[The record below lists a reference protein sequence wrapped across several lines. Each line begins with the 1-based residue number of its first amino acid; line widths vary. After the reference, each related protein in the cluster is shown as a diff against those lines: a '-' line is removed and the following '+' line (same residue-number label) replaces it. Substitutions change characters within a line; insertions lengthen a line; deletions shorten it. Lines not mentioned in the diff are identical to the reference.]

1 MRAAALLL
9 ATTAAAAV
17 SATPYGGPV
26 SRRSGTSSEAPVI
39 KRQSGP
45 NPFEGRKLFA
55 NPEWS
60 RKLDVTHRAFVARG
74 DTENANKVRAIQ
86 QIGTFVWVSN
96 IASLRNIDNAIA
108 AARVKKWTTGKDQI
122 VGLVLYNLPNRDC
135 SAGESA
141 GELIGREGLERY
153 KTEYIA
159 PYARKVRAARDLSF
173 AIVLE
178 PDSLANLVTNL
189 GVEACAEAAPLYEE
203 GIAHAIS
210 SLQFDN
216 VHLYLDAAHGG
227 WLGWDDNLAPSAE
240 IFAKVVAKAGNNA
253 KIRGFSTNVSNYN
266 PYSATVRENFT
277 EWSNSWD
284 EDHYAQSLAPHLEE
298 AGLPTRFIIDQGR
311 VALPGAR
318 EEWGEWCNVAPA
330 GFGIKPGTPVNNTL
344 VDSIVWVKPGGESDG
359 ECGLEG
365 APRAGQWFDEYVQ
378 QLVEN
383 AHESIVPIK
392 S

>member
-1 MRAAALLL
+1 MRATALLA
-9 ATTAAAAV
+9 ATAAAAAV
-17 SATPYGGPV
+17 SATPYGSPV
-26 SRRSGTSSEAPVI
+26 WRRSGTSLKDLVS
-39 KRQSGP
+39 KRQNDP

-55 NPEWS
+55 NPGWS
-60 RKLDVTHRAFVARG
+60 QKLDVTYDAFVAKG

-96 IASLRNIDNAIA
+96 IASLKNIDDAIA
-108 AARVKKWTTGKDQI
+108 AARAAKEATGEDQI
-122 VGLVLYNLPNRDC
+122 VGLVLYNLPDRDC

-141 GELIGREGLERY
+141 GELKGRQGLERY
-153 KTEYIA
+153 KTDYIA
-159 PYARKVRAARDLSF
+159 PYAQKVSAATDLTF
-173 AIVLE
+173 AIILE

-189 GVEACAEAAPLYEE
+189 GVAACAEAAPLYEE

-227 WLGWDDNLAPSAE
+227 WLGWDDNLAPTAK
-240 IFAKVVAKAGNNA
+240 IFAKVVAQAGNNTRV
-253 KIRGFSTNVSNYN
+253 RGFSTNVSNYN

-318 EEWGEWCNVAPA
+318 KEWGDWCNVAPS

-359 ECGLEG
+359 ECGLQG

-383 AHESIVPIK
+383 AHESIVPIE

>member
-1 MRAAALLL
+1 MRVTALLA
-9 ATTAAAAV
+9 ATAAAAAV
-17 SATPYGGPV
+17 SATPYGNPV
-26 SRRSGTSSEAPVI
+26 WIRSGTSFKTPAV
-39 KRQSGP
+39 KRQNDS

-60 RKLDVTHRAFVARG
+60 RKLDVTHDAFVAEG
-74 DTENANKVRAIQ
+74 DIENANKVRAIQ

-96 IASLRNIDNAIA
+96 IASLRNIDDAIA
-108 AARVKKWTTGKDQI
+108 AARAEMEATGEDQI
-122 VGLVLYNLPNRDC
+122 VGLVLYNLPDRDC

-141 GELIGREGLERY
+141 GELIGRAGLERY
-153 KTEYIA
+153 KTDYIA
-159 PYARKVRAARDLSF
+159 PYAEKVSAATDLTF

-189 GVEACAEAAPLYEE
+189 AIEACAGAAPLYEE

-227 WLGWDDNLAPSAE
+227 WLGWDDNLAPTAE
-240 IFAKVVAKAGNNA
+240 IFAKVVARAGNST

-284 EDHYAQSLAPHLEE
+284 EDHYAQSLTPHLEK
-298 AGLPTRFIIDQGR
+298 AGLPARFIIDQGR

-318 EEWGEWCNVAPA
+318 EEWGEWCNVAPS

-383 AHESIVPIK
+383 AHESIVPIE

>member
-1 MRAAALLL
+1 MRATALL
-9 ATTAAAAV
+9 AATAAAAVV
-17 SATPYGGPV
+17 SATPYGNPV
-26 SRRSGTSSEAPVI
+26 WRRSGTSFKAPVF
-39 KRQSGP
+39 KRQNDP

-60 RKLDVTHRAFVARG
+60 RKLDVTHDAFVAKG
-74 DTENANKVRAIQ
+74 DTENANKVRAVQ
-86 QIGTFVWVSN
+86 EIGTFVWVSN
-96 IASLRNIDNAIA
+96 IASLRNIDAAIT
-108 AARVKKWTTGKDQI
+108 AARAEKEATGEDQV
-122 VGLVLYNLPNRDC
+122 VGLVLYNLPDRDC

-141 GELIGREGLERY
+141 GELNGREGLERY
-153 KTEYIA
+153 KTDYIA
-159 PYARKVRAARDLSF
+159 PYAEKVSAATDLTF

-227 WLGWDDNLAPSAE
+227 WLGWDDNLAPTAE
-240 IFAKVVAKAGNNA
+240 IFAKVVAKAGNNT

-284 EDHYAQSLAPHLEE
+284 EDHYAQSLTPHLEE
-298 AGLPTRFIIDQGR
+298 AGLPARFIIDQGR
-311 VALPGAR
+311 VALPGSR
-318 EEWGEWCNVAPA
+318 EEWGDWCNVAPS
-330 GFGIKPGTPVNNTL
+330 GFGIKPGTAVNNTN

-383 AHESIVPIK
+383 AHESIVPTE